1 MNQAHSIQEIERSTV
16 KKTMNRILPFIML
29 LYIIAFL
36 DRVNMGYAALKMN
49 ADLGLTAE
57 AFGLLSGLYFLSFFF
72 FEVPSNLILQKVGA
86 RLWIFR
92 IMITWGIVVILCGFV
107 QTPTHL
113 YILRFLLGAA
123 EAGFVPGIVLYLT
136 YWFRVQDRGRAT
148 AAVFRCL
155 TIKCL
160 DWCAAVYLDY
170 REHHLGRL
178 NWLEMDVYF
187 RRDTSDYFRDCGFS
201 FLEK

>member
-1 MNQAHSIQEIERSTV
+1 M
-16 KKTMNRILPFIML
+16 KRILPFIML

-113 YILRFLLGAA
+113 YILRFL
-123 EAGFVPGIVLYLT
+123 
-136 YWFRVQDRGRAT
+136 
-148 AAVFRCL
+148 
-155 TIKCL
+155 
-160 DWCAAVYLDY
+160 
-170 REHHLGRL
+170 
-178 NWLEMDVYF
+178 
-187 RRDTSDYFRDCGFS
+187 
-201 FLEK
+201 

>member
-1 MNQAHSIQEIERSTV
+1 MNQADSIQEIERSTV
-16 KKTMNRILPFIML
+16 KKTMKRILPFIML

-148 AAVFRCL
+148 AAFFVALPLSALFGAPLSTWIIANITWGGL
-155 TIKCL
+155 TG
-160 DWCAAVYLDY
+160 WST
-170 REHHLGRL
+170 G
-178 NWLEMDVYF
+178 N
-187 RRDTSDYFRDCGFS
+187 SFRDCGFG

>member
-16 KKTMNRILPFIML
+16 KKTMKRILPFIML

-72 FEVPSNLILQKVGA
+72 FEVPSNVILQKVGA

-148 AAVFRCL
+148 AAFFVALPLSALFGAPLSTWIIANITWGGLTGWRWMFILEGIPAILLGIAVLVFL
-155 TIKCL
+155 K
-160 DWCAAVYLDY
+160 
-170 REHHLGRL
+170 
-178 NWLEMDVYF
+178 
-187 RRDTSDYFRDCGFS
+187 
-201 FLEK
+201 K

>member
-1 MNQAHSIQEIERSTV
+1 MNQGHSIQAIERSTV

-92 IMITWGIVVILCGFV
+92 IMITWGIIVILSGFV

-136 YWFRVQDRGRAT
+136 YWFRVTGSRKSNCGL
-148 AAVFRCL
+148 FRCL
-155 TIKCL
+155 TIKCFV
-160 DWCAAVYLDY
+160 WCAAVDLDY
-170 REHHLGRL
+170 RERHLGRL

-187 RRDTSDYFRDCGFS
+187 RRYTGDYFRDCGFS
-201 FLEK
+201 FT